1 MSFKTWFKHE
11 YREKG
16 PLKWVAFLLELAAAV
31 LLFLLMLL
39 TCVDVVGRYFF
50 NNPLV
55 GATELT
61 EIALSLIIFAAI
73 PVITWRHG
81 HIVVDILDR
90 FLSPTTH
97 RILAWFSTA
106 LIAISLYFVGVRVFE
121 LGARDLR
128 RGIKTDFLH
137 LPTGWF
143 IEAIA
148 VLSWLAAAGLIVQ
161 VVLAAA
167 SNQSRGMA
175 NRHTDADATNR
186 NSHSHSDSSDNNNNN
201 NNEGRRP

>member
-61 EIALSLIIFAAI
+61 EIALSLIIFATI

-121 LGARDLR
+121 PGARDLR

-148 VLSWLAAAGLIVQ
+148 VLSWLAAVGLIVQ
-161 VVLAAA
+161 VVFAAVSDKSRRLAH
-167 SNQSRGMA
+167 
-175 NRHTDADATNR
+175 RHPGADPNTTNTT
-186 NSHSHSDSSDNNNNN
+186 NTNNNNNNN